1 MKILLLGNSLK
12 FQQIVKKIYPKSNL
26 TIVSWREINSH
37 IKIKSNI
44 DYDLI
49 LVCGYDFNSGLYNK
63 YSYLK
68 ANIVAPYKFIKKNI
82 FSKTKIMYINTSIE
96 KTNYT
101 FSRYKY
107 AKFLLHEKLKNKFNN
122 FYSISL
128 NLIMIDER
136 INIFGSFVYQDIFL
150 ILYRLNLIKV
160 DNEFQIIKKI
170 KKQINKRNL
179 IIKSLNI
186 KPILIYIKRPLFFD
200 RLLRLLDG

>member
-12 FQQIVKKIYPKSNL
+12 FQQIIKKIYPKSNL

-37 IKIKSNI
+37 IKIKTNI

-49 LVCGYDFNSGLYNK
+49 LVCGYDFKSGLYNK

-68 ANIVAPYKFIKKNI
+68 ANIVVPYMFIKKNNL
-82 FSKTKIMYINTSIE
+82 SKTKIVYINTSIE

-122 FYSISL
+122 FYSISF
-128 NLIMIDER
+128 NIIMIDEK
-136 INIFGSFVYQDIFL
+136 INIYGSFLYQGIFL
-150 ILYRLNLIKV
+150 ILYKFNVIKV

-170 KKQINKRNL
+170 KNKINKKNL
-179 IIKSLNI
+179 DIKTLNI
-186 KPILIYIKRPLFFD
+186 KPILIFIKRPLFFD
-200 RLLRLLDG
+200 RLIRLLDG